1 MTPTKKDVWNF
12 PSLNDLFDNSRFISD
27 FFGKANAM
35 NLPAVNIKESE
46 KHFEVELAVPG
57 MKKENISIEMKDNMV
72 TISGEK
78 KEEHE
83 EKDEKYHHREF
94 SYGSFSRSF
103 TIPEGVEADKI
114 KANFD
119 NGVLHLMI
127 PKNHH
132 IEAASNTK
140 KISIA

>member
-1 MTPTKKDVWNF
+1 MITV
-12 PSLNDLFDNSRFISD
+12 
-27 FFGKANAM
+27 
-35 NLPAVNIKESE
+35 
-46 KHFEVELAVPG
+46 
-57 MKKENISIEMKDNMV
+57 
-72 TISGEK
+72 SGEK

-83 EKDEKYHHREF
+83 EKHEKYHHREF

-132 IEAASNTK
+132 VEAAGNAK